1 MFIEHK
7 RVAFIESAE
16 GYKRSEKCKIVF
28 NLGCQNRKSFSSGGV
43 ALKGSSK
50 PIHYFLFNNVAVSI
64 LLLSPLPCKDCT
76 SGPRGGGGRGRR
88 GLGDLFVC
96 KDRHNIGIKNG
107 TGTFL

>member
-7 RVAFIESAE
+7 RVAFIESVE

-50 PIHYFLFNNVAVSI
+50 PIYYFLFNNVAVSI

-76 SGPRGGGGRGRR
+76 SGPRGGGGEG
-88 GLGDLFVC
+88 GG
-96 KDRHNIGIKNG
+96 G
-107 TGTFL
+107 